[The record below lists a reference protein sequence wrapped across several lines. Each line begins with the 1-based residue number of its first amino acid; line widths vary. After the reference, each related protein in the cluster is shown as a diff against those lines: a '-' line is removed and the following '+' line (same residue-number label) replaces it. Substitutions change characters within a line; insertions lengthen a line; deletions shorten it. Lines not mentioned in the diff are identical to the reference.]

1 MIGLDITCYNFGI
14 LYLEILKIIG
24 DVLITLASEF
34 GYVYRFL
41 KVIFAYIH
49 YVHFPYNHHFIV
61 LLVCR
66 LFKNKSCHSFHSS
79 FMILGKKKKT
89 ID

>member
-34 GYVYRFL
+34 GYVDMYMYTDF
-41 KVIFAYIH
+41 
-49 YVHFPYNHHFIV
+49 
-61 LLVCR
+61 
-66 LFKNKSCHSFHSS
+66 
-79 FMILGKKKKT
+79 
-89 ID
+89 